1 MNRPSGGHNATL
13 RYVHGVIRSIAR
25 ALSFLEDAKIE
36 ERPMKRLFMF
46 LIPLSL
52 LAMTG
57 CVVAPYP
64 RAYYRAAIIAPT
76 PVVVV
81 RP

>member
-1 MNRPSGGHNATL
+1 
-13 RYVHGVIRSIAR
+13 
-25 ALSFLEDAKIE
+25 
-36 ERPMKRLFMF
+36 MKRLFMC

-64 RAYYRAAIIAPT
+64 RHYYRAAIIAPA

>member
-1 MNRPSGGHNATL
+1 
-13 RYVHGVIRSIAR
+13 
-25 ALSFLEDAKIE
+25 
-36 ERPMKRLFMF
+36 MKRLLMC

-64 RAYYRAAIIAPT
+64 RPYYRAAIVAPA

>member
-1 MNRPSGGHNATL
+1 
-13 RYVHGVIRSIAR
+13 
-25 ALSFLEDAKIE
+25 
-36 ERPMKRLFMF
+36 MKRLFML

-52 LAMTG
+52 LAMSG
-57 CVVAPYP
+57 CVVAPYGRPYWYGP
-64 RAYYRAAIIAPT
+64 RVAVVAPA